1 MGSQWQ
7 TDNLSSTYLEGIRT
21 AIPFADENMDLMIR
35 VARAWTPGVERFLDL
50 GCGDGVLGRAL
61 QQSFPNA
68 EAVFVD
74 FSDPM
79 IEATRRNIE
88 SCTRAQIIKADFS
101 DPGWLADL
109 GDNARFDL
117 IVSGYAIHHLPD
129 VRKKQLYAEIFGLLK
144 SNSVFLNMEHVS
156 SSTPRVE
163 ALHDE
168 FYIDSLYRYHR
179 TVDPEITRA
188 EVAAKFFYRPDR
200 IENIL
205 VPVELQCEWLRGI
218 GFADVDCFFKVFELA
233 LFGGRK
239 P

>member
-156 SSTPRVE
+156 SST
-163 ALHDE
+163 
-168 FYIDSLYRYHR
+168 
-179 TVDPEITRA
+179 
-188 EVAAKFFYRPDR
+188 
-200 IENIL
+200 
-205 VPVELQCEWLRGI
+205 
-218 GFADVDCFFKVFELA
+218 
-233 LFGGRK
+233 
-239 P
+239 

>member
-7 TDNLSSTYLEGIRT
+7 TSNLSSTYLEGIRT
-21 AIPFADENMDLMIR
+21 AIPFADEHMNLMMRI
-35 VARAWTPGVERFLDL
+35 VRAWTPEVGRFLDL

-79 IEATRRNIE
+79 IEAARRNIGPG
-88 SCTRAQIIKADFS
+88 TRARIVKADFS
-101 DPGWLADL
+101 DPAWLADL
-109 GDNARFDL
+109 GTDTRFDL
-117 IVSGYAIHHLPD
+117 IVSGFAIHHLPD
-129 VRKKQLYAEIFGLLK
+129 VRKRQLYSEIFRLLK
-144 SNSVFLNMEHVS
+144 SGSVFLNMEHVS
-156 SSTPRVE
+156 SATPRIE
-163 ALHDE
+163 ALHDDL
-168 FYIDSLYRYHR
+168 YVDSLYRYHR
-179 TVDPEITRA
+179 TTDPEITKMQ
-188 EVAAKFFYRPDR
+188 VAAKFYYRPDR

-205 VPVELQCEWLRGI
+205 APVELQCEWLRRI
-218 GFADVDCFFKVFELA
+218 GFVDVDCFFKVFELA